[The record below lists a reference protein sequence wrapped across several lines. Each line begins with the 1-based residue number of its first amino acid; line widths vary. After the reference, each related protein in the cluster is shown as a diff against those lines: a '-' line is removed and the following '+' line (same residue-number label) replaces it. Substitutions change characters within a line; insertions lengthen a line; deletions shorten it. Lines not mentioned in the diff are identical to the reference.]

1 MEYAVFLKFFILC
14 VTLDK
19 KFTNRYSMMKKALII
34 AAAMAVIPFSLGAQ
48 SVKDLIKEKPERAA
62 GNLYHY
68 EAPEK
73 IIDTPAPKGYKPF
86 YISNYTRHGS
96 RYQSGTFEFTRIIPI
111 FEELEKE
118 GLLTE
123 TGKQLAKDIKTI
135 YGEHD
140 LMDGVLTLRGG
151 QEQQDIAQRLY
162 DRYPEVFNQPDRD
175 RLFCVSTP
183 VHRVLESLAN
193 FTSTVKANAP
203 KLKLTVLAGDRFG
216 DYLCYD
222 KYSRPRSNTTAITDS
237 LKRVYI
243 HPEHFIATM
252 FTDAD
257 KAAEIISRPPKP
269 AAPAA
274 GQPQAGGRPGGFQMP
289 AMTPASF
296 MQSVFS
302 AGSICN
308 CLDQNNPDI
317 FHYFTVDEL
326 YGMAYCSSVSIYN
339 NYAFSVENQSGRTL
353 TAQLTIN
360 DILNKADDAVAGNN
374 RCADLRFG
382 HDTGIGP
389 LLSLM
394 GVEGYD
400 KILSIAKD
408 DMDYWP
414 AFKYLNMCSNLQ
426 MIFYKNDSGDVL
438 VKMYRNENETTIPA
452 LKTFY
457 GPYYKWTDL
466 RAYLAGKL
474 EGFVNPMLK

>member
-1 MEYAVFLKFFILC
+1 
-14 VTLDK
+14 
-19 KFTNRYSMMKKALII
+19 MKKALIF
-34 AAAMAVIPFSLGAQ
+34 AAALAIMPVSLNAQ
-48 SVKDLIKEKPERAA
+48 SVMEMIKEKPERAA

-68 EAPEK
+68 EAPET
-73 IIDTPAPKGYKPF
+73 IIDTPAPDGYKPF
-86 YISNYTRHGS
+86 YITNYTRHGS
-96 RYQSGTFEFTRIIPI
+96 RYQSGTYEFTRVLPI

-118 GLLTE
+118 GVLSE
-123 TGKQLAKDIKTI
+123 TGKQLAKDFRTI
-135 YGEHD
+135 YEEHD

-193 FTSTVKANAP
+193 FTSIIKANAP
-203 KLKLTVLAGDRFG
+203 QLRLTVLAGDRFG

-222 KYSRPRSNTTAITDS
+222 KYSRPRVSTSAITDS

-243 HPEHFIATM
+243 HSDRFMAAM
-252 FTDAD
+252 FNDVE
-257 KAAEIISRPPKP
+257 KASEIISRPPKP
-269 AAPAA
+269 AETSASQRGGAPAGMPA
-274 GQPQAGGRPGGFQMP
+274 GMPGAPAGGNRQGGGMPGGFQMP
-289 AMTPASF
+289 GMNPDSF

-302 AGSICN
+302 AACICN

-317 FHYFTVDEL
+317 FHYFTTEEL
-326 YGMAYCSSVSIYN
+326 YGMWYCSSVGIYN

-360 DILNKADDAVAGNN
+360 DILDKADDAVKGNN

-394 GVEGYD
+394 QVDGYD

-408 DMDYWP
+408 DMDQWP
-414 AFKYLNMCSNLQ
+414 SFKYLNMASNLQ
-426 MIFYKNDSGDVL
+426 MIFYKNEAGDVL
-438 VKMYRNENETTIPA
+438 VKLYRNENETTIPA

-457 GPYYKWTDL
+457 GPYYKWEDL
-466 RAYLAGKL
+466 RAYLASKL
-474 EGFVNPMLK
+474 EGFVNPMIKN

>member
-1 MEYAVFLKFFILC
+1 MKRTLILAALLAVLPLSS
-14 VTLDK
+14 
-19 KFTNRYSMMKKALII
+19 N
-34 AAAMAVIPFSLGAQ
+34 AQ
-48 SVKDLIKEKPERAA
+48 SVRDLIQENPERSA

-68 EAPEK
+68 EVPAT
-73 IIDTPAPKGYKPF
+73 ILDTPAPEGYKPF
-86 YISNYTRHGS
+86 YVSHYGRHGS

-118 GLLTE
+118 GVLTE

-135 YGEHD
+135 YEEHD
-140 LMDGVLTLRGG
+140 LMDGVLTLKGG
-151 QEQQDIAQRLY
+151 QEHQGIAQRLY
-162 DRYPEVFNQPDRD
+162 DRYPELFNQADRD

-193 FTSTVKANAP
+193 FTSTIKANAP
-203 KLKLTVLAGDRFG
+203 QLKLIVLAGDRFG

-222 KYSRPRSNTTAITDS
+222 KYTRPHISTSAITDS
-237 LKRVYI
+237 LKRVHI

-269 AAPAA
+269 AEAPAGQQRMGMPA
-274 GQPQAGGRPGGFQMP
+274 GMPGMPAGMPGAPAGGNRQGGGMPGGFQMP
-289 AMTPASF
+289 GMNPESF

-302 AGSICN
+302 AGCICN

-317 FHYFTVDEL
+317 FHYFTTDEL
-326 YGMAYCSSVSIYN
+326 YGLFYCSSVGTYN

-389 LLSLM
+389 LLALI

-414 AFKYLNMCSNLQ
+414 SFKYLNMGSNLQ
-426 MIFYKNDSGDVL
+426 MIFYKNEDGDVL
-438 VKMYRNENETTIPA
+438 VKLYRNENETTIPA

-457 GPYYKWTDL
+457 GPYYKWSDL
-466 RAYLAGKL
+466 RAYLAAKL
-474 EGFVNPMLK
+474 EGFVNPMEK

>member
-1 MEYAVFLKFFILC
+1 
-14 VTLDK
+14 
-19 KFTNRYSMMKKALII
+19 MKKALIF
-34 AAAMAVIPFSLGAQ
+34 AAMLAVMPLSLNAQ
-48 SVKDLIKEKPERAA
+48 SVKDLIRENPERAA

-68 EAPEK
+68 EAPEV
-73 IIDTPAPKGYKPF
+73 ILDTPAPEGYKPF
-86 YISNYTRHGS
+86 YITNYSRHGS
-96 RYQSGTFEFTRIIPI
+96 RYQSGTYEFTRILPI

-118 GLLTE
+118 GVLTE
-123 TGKQLAKDIKTI
+123 TGKQLAKDIQTI
-135 YGEHD
+135 YEEHD

-162 DRYPEVFNQPDRD
+162 DRYPEVFNQADRD

-193 FTSTVKANAP
+193 FTGVVKANAP
-203 KLKLTVLAGDRFG
+203 QLKLIVLAGDRFG

-222 KYSRPRSNTTAITDS
+222 KYSRPRSNTSGITDS

-252 FTDAD
+252 FTDAE

-269 AAPAA
+269 AEPAA
-274 GQPQAGGRPGGFQMP
+274 GQRQGGAPAGMPAGMPGAPAGGSRSGGMGGFQMP
-289 AMTPASF
+289 GMNPGSF

-302 AGSICN
+302 AGCICN

-317 FHYFTVDEL
+317 FRYFTTDEL
-326 YGMAYCSSVSIYN
+326 YGMFYCSSVGIYN

-360 DILNKADDAVAGNN
+360 DIINKADDAVAGNN

-400 KILSIAKD
+400 KVLSIAKD

-414 AFKYLNMCSNLQ
+414 SFKYLNMCSNLQ
-426 MIFYKNDSGDVL
+426 MIFYKNEAGDVL

-457 GPYYKWTDL
+457 GPYYKWSDL
-466 RAYLAGKL
+466 RAYLASKL
-474 EGFVNPMLK
+474 EGFVNPMEK